1 MLKPDQELLS
11 ATQTCTKGDVGGG
24 GEEGLKKMEGGV
36 GVAISSP
43 PATLGFRLVL
53 FY

>member
-1 MLKPDQELLS
+1 MY
-11 ATQTCTKGDVGGG
+11 KGRCRGGG